1 MSATVEPLPLHPTLA
16 QVQLPRRV
24 RRALEQVYALAADEM
39 ARALERMLA
48 EFEQQLFR
56 QADQAINP
64 SQQQSCFDTL
74 RMVRQNRADLI
85 PQFLSGLEAAL
96 AGIRAGTDAPQE
108 PSSHLHFGELRLV
121 EDQELDEGSVLR
133 AISSRHEARASLPLH
148 LLGQRFGVLACA
160 PAYDAQHLPVGPH
173 RLCAIMAVASHVL
186 QIDPQP
192 RLDLFRC
199 FDQYALHGYTQ
210 LVDAMNATLVR
221 ESILPNLVYVPIRV
235 RPALHSELTG
245 EAGRERREL
254 AHERTPAEAAQ
265 PYTGWFGVD
274 SGGDGPQELSECTPQ
289 DPEDLRTA
297 RQPQLPASSTGAVG
311 GQAGPSGR
319 AGQAGRLVQAGQAGQ
334 AGQTGP
340 AARVVQ
346 GGHAGPVGQEAG
358 QGSQAGLGSQAG
370 QGNVGNV
377 PGRAGGGDPRRDF
390 PQLQQMLAAR
400 RTLPSRSTPDGKAHA
415 DGHGQLSTED
425 VMHVLARMQDAAAM
439 APLYGNSHLPRTV
452 HEVRQAL
459 LAQTRQLRGESAAL
473 SRDDNDVFELLGL
486 LLVEIQRQLRQDAPS
501 NRLLHRLIVPLL
513 RLVLK
518 DHDFFVER
526 THPARQLLNAVAESG
541 AAWVPEEESDPQLN
555 DQLRHAV
562 DEVVTR
568 FRGDP
573 GVFEEANLRVQQ
585 HLHAMARRAEVA
597 ERRYIDA
604 ARGRERLELARR
616 RAGEVIGEASHGHR
630 LPHFVQALLANSWAD
645 VLTLTLLRHDEDSE
659 EWQQQLA
666 ATRAIAQAT
675 ALDQLSM
682 DPPSMDPPSMVRPS
696 PATPGLAARIA
707 RSLALVGYHAD
718 EAAGIARHLTASGG
732 ESDTTSRTE
741 LAMKLKARERLG
753 QDTPPA
759 TPEQPPRN
767 EQEQDA
773 YQVLRTLPFGTWFEF
788 RINQQG
794 DVVRRRLSWYSRLT
808 DRALF
813 VNQRGQRVAEQSLD
827 SLARA
832 IAQDQVRVVTV
843 EYSSLVER
851 AWRSTLNALRGF
863 IGGAQASGESLA

>member
-1 MSATVEPLPLHPTLA
+1 
-16 QVQLPRRV
+16 
-24 RRALEQVYALAADEM
+24 
-39 ARALERMLA
+39 
-48 EFEQQLFR
+48 
-56 QADQAINP
+56 
-64 SQQQSCFDTL
+64 
-74 RMVRQNRADLI
+74 
-85 PQFLSGLEAAL
+85 
-96 AGIRAGTDAPQE
+96 
-108 PSSHLHFGELRLV
+108 
-121 EDQELDEGSVLR
+121 
-133 AISSRHEARASLPLH
+133 
-148 LLGQRFGVLACA
+148 
-160 PAYDAQHLPVGPH
+160 
-173 RLCAIMAVASHVL
+173 
-186 QIDPQP
+186 
-192 RLDLFRC
+192 
-199 FDQYALHGYTQ
+199 
-210 LVDAMNATLVR
+210 
-221 ESILPNLVYVPIRV
+221 
-235 RPALHSELTG
+235 
-245 EAGRERREL
+245 
-254 AHERTPAEAAQ
+254 
-265 PYTGWFGVD
+265 
-274 SGGDGPQELSECTPQ
+274 
-289 DPEDLRTA
+289 
-297 RQPQLPASSTGAVG
+297 
-311 GQAGPSGR
+311 
-319 AGQAGRLVQAGQAGQ
+319 
-334 AGQTGP
+334 
-340 AARVVQ
+340 
-346 GGHAGPVGQEAG
+346 
-358 QGSQAGLGSQAG
+358 
-370 QGNVGNV
+370 
-377 PGRAGGGDPRRDF
+377 
-390 PQLQQMLAAR
+390 MLAAR
-400 RTLPSRSTPDGKAHA
+400 RTLLGRSTPDGKAHA

-425 VMHVLARMQDAAAM
+425 VMHVLARMQDAAAA
-439 APLYGNSHLPRTV
+439 APLHGNPTPRTV

-459 LAQTRQLRGESAAL
+459 LAQTRQLRGEAAAL
-473 SRDDNDVFELLGL
+473 SREDNDVFELLGL

-501 NRLLHRLIVPLL
+501 TRLLHRLIVPLL

-573 GVFEEANLRVQQ
+573 DVFEEANLRVQQ

-616 RAGEVIGEASHGHR
+616 RAGEVIDEACRGHR
-630 LPHFVQALLANSWAD
+630 LSRFVQALLANSWAD

-659 EWQQQLA
+659 EWQRQLA
-666 ATRAIAQAT
+666 ATRAIAQAA
-675 ALDQLSM
+675 ALDQHSLDQS
-682 DPPSMDPPSMVRPS
+682 S
-696 PATPGLAARIA
+696 PAPPELAARIA

-718 EAAGIARHLTASGG
+718 EAADIARHLTASAGG
-732 ESDTTSRTE
+732 DDESDATSRTE

-832 IAQDQVRVVTV
+832 IAQDQVRIVTV
-843 EYSSLVER
+843 EYSSLVEH

-863 IGGAQASGESLA
+863 IGGARASGESLA